1 MFMLEYFKAIIMKK
15 SWLYNKKIIISGA
28 SGGIGFAISKI
39 LINKYNCDIIGVAR
53 NESKLISAKQSFGDK
68 SDNFSYSV
76 MDVSKRENWIN
87 LRDYLLKNDIQPD
100 ILINNAGFMLNFS
113 KFDRYSENEIEE
125 IINTNFKSLVNSTQ
139 ILLPIL
145 KASNS
150 PAIINVSSAAGLCAV
165 VGQSMYCATKF
176 AVKGFTE
183 TLQQDYKKQVY
194 VCGIYPGF
202 IRTDI
207 LNRQSSE
214 TKNNKLIN
222 KLMMPVDKAAKKI
235 VKRISKRKKRIV
247 LGFDG
252 RLMSVF
258 GRLFPTLTPSIIR
271 SVLKVS
277 KLELF
282 EDVFDYKK
290 EEME

>member
-68 SDNFSYSV
+68 SDNFSYYV

-87 LRDYLLKNDIQPD
+87 LRDYLLKNNIQPD
-100 ILINNAGFMLNFS
+100 VLINNAGFMLNFS

-145 KASNS
+145 KTSNS

-202 IRTDI
+202 IKTDI

-258 GRLFPTLTPSIIR
+258 GRLFPIITPSIIR